1 MLFRYFTEIEL
12 SEFDSIYKEIE
23 SKCQEYEVK
32 CLSKRKRI
40 KKIGARNLDLGYLGC
55 EKVFHCKV

>member
-1 MLFRYFTEIEL
+1 MFTFFTGVKL
-12 SEFDSIYKEIE
+12 SDFDSIYREIE

-40 KKIGARNLDLGYLGC
+40 RKVGARNLDLGIFGM
-55 EKVFHCKV
+55 